1 MAQAAR
7 DYLYILRLLK
17 YHPEDSAAK
26 RKAREYEEFF
36 YSDWY
41 STLTDVDHKYLI
53 RRLIKSVGM
62 TAKRG
67 GTDDS
72 EGISESG
79 VLAEPAD

>member
-17 YHPEDSAAK
+17 YHPEDSTAK

-41 STLTDVDHKYLI
+41 STLTDVDPKYLI
-53 RRLIKSVGM
+53 SRLKKAV
-62 TAKRG
+62 
-67 GTDDS
+67 
-72 EGISESG
+72 
-79 VLAEPAD
+79 

>member
-17 YHPEDSAAK
+17 YHPEDSAAI

-41 STLTDVDHKYLI
+41 STLTDVDPKYLI
-53 RRLIKSVGM
+53 RRLIKISGN
-62 TAKRG
+62 
-67 GTDDS
+67 DS
-72 EGISESG
+72 KTRRHG
-79 VLAEPAD
+79 